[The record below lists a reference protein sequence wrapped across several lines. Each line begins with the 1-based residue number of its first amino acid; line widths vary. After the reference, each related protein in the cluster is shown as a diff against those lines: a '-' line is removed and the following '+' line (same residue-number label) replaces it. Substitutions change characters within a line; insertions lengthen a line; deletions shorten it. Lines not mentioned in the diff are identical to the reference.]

1 MMSSDETIRRTLLA
15 LSASYALFWITTSML
30 AGPGSAAFVSL
41 SGRTSLAGAFVALLY
56 LSGAAGSAIGGRM
69 MDAVGR
75 RPALIAAHLFGSVG
89 YVIGGLGVARS
100 SLATF
105 VAGSIVFSMAFGT
118 VNLTRVAAAEIF
130 TAERRGRGIGAVQTS
145 ALAGAIVGPLL
156 LLASEPIGRAAAIAP
171 LTLVWFFAP
180 PLLLVAAVI
189 VRRAAETRDIA
200 RELER
205 VQSAGAAT
213 DSSSERANTRL
224 TIAAAIAL
232 AGNQS
237 AMAAVMGV
245 AGAAMTH
252 AGHGAGALGFVMF
265 LHFVGM
271 FGLSRVIGRLVDRW
285 GRRVTILT
293 GLGMLAAGG
302 AVVALVPGAGG
313 FGAGLLIVGLGWS
326 FGFIGASALLTD
338 VTVPARRARVLGRV
352 DLTSQ
357 ICAAAVATSAGF
369 WFAAHGVSG
378 LGISA
383 IAVVTIPA
391 VAMLFV
397 AEQAPSQYEERT
409 TSTVR
414 A

>member
-1 MMSSDETIRRTLLA
+1 MSSVETHRRTLLA

-41 SGRTSLAGAFVALLY
+41 SGRTTLAGAFVAVLY
-56 LSGAAGSAIGGRM
+56 LSGAAGSAIGGRA

-75 RPALIAAHLFGSVG
+75 RPALITAHLVGSVG
-89 YVIGGLGVARS
+89 YMIGGLGVARS
-100 SLATF
+100 SLALF
-105 VAGSIVFSMAFGT
+105 VAGCVVFSMAFGT

-145 ALAGAIVGPLL
+145 ALAGAIFGPLL
-156 LLASEPIGRAAAIAP
+156 LLASDPIGRAAGVAP

-180 PLLLVAAVI
+180 PLLLVAALV

-205 VQSAGAAT
+205 VQSAPAT
-213 DSSSERANTRL
+213 DASVERANTRL
-224 TIAAAIAL
+224 IVAAAIAL

-293 GLGMLAAGG
+293 GLGLLAAGG

-397 AEQAPSQYEERT
+397 GERAPGQYEART
-409 TSTVR
+409 TSTVG